1 MDEKYIDFAVRKAEE
16 LINIDSPTGYTDKAA
31 EYVKKEF
38 EKLGFSAR
46 YTTKGGVIVDL
57 GGEDEDDGIII
68 MTHIDTIGAMVS
80 GVKGNGRLSMAPLGG
95 LHAPG
100 LEGENVK
107 VYTRDGRVYSG
118 TIQLPNPSVHV
129 ADEFDKAERSWKT
142 LECVLDENVNTKKD
156 VLDLGICNGDIVAL
170 DPKFTV
176 TGSGY
181 IKSRFL
187 DDKLSVAIALS
198 MGKYIAEN
206 GITPKRKVW
215 LHVTVYEEIG
225 HGGSASVPK
234 GVTEGLSIDMGCV
247 GDGIECTEH
256 QVSICAK
263 DAGGPYSYCVVSSLI
278 EGAKKEGAD
287 YCVDVYPHYG
297 SDVETTLRSGHDIKH
312 GLIGPGVY
320 ASHCYERSHKDGV
333 KNTLLV
339 LKAYLGI

>member
-1 MDEKYIDFAVRKAEE
+1 MD
-16 LINIDSPTGYTDKAA
+16 
-31 EYVKKEF
+31 
-38 EKLGFSAR
+38 
-46 YTTKGGVIVDL
+46 
-57 GGEDEDDGIII
+57 
-68 MTHIDTIGAMVS
+68 
-80 GVKGNGRLSMAPLGG
+80 
-95 LHAPG
+95 
-100 LEGENVK
+100 ENVK
-107 VYTRDGRVYSG
+107 
-118 TIQLPNPSVHV
+118 
-129 ADEFDKAERSWKT
+129 
-142 LECVLDENVNTKKD
+142 TKKD

-181 IKSRFL
+181 IKSRLL

-263 DAGGPYSYCVVSSLI
+263 DAGGPYSYSVVSSLI